1 MPIKIALVIS
11 VVLQFITAIIALSL
25 IKRTRT
31 QIAWWIISAG
41 FLLMAFRRLFEL
53 LEVFESQ
60 SRLIH
65 GLLNTWTGVAIS
77 IIMLLSLLYIKRIF
91 NIQDQIEDLRKKN
104 ESRILSAIIETEE
117 KERQYFAREL
127 HEGLGPLLSSVK
139 MAISAFNKNLL
150 TKKDIRIMDN
160 AENLID
166 ESINTLKEISNK
178 LSPHILNSFGL
189 LKAVQSFIN
198 KLQIAK
204 VPRIKLNSNIEDRRF
219 SYNIEVVIY
228 RVICEMIN
236 NTLRHAKANN
246 IYIDLLL
253 ENELL
258 KVTYIDDGIGFDPD
272 TIELEQKGMG
282 YSNIKSRIRSLNGTF
297 QIFSQPNEGLHVEI
311 GIKIGQ

>member
-1 MPIKIALVIS
+1 MPIKIALIIS

-31 QIAWWIISAG
+31 HIAWWIISAG

-60 SRLIH
+60 SKLINS
-65 GLLNTWTGVAIS
+65 LLNTWTGVIIS

-91 NIQDQIEDLRKKN
+91 NIQNQIEDLRRKN
-104 ESRILSAIIETEE
+104 ESRILSAIIKTEE
-117 KERQYFAREL
+117 KERQYFAKEL

-139 MAISAFNKNLL
+139 MSISAFNKNLSS
-150 TKKDIRIMDN
+150 KKDIQIMAN

-198 KLQIAK
+198 KLQIIHAPK
-204 VPRIKLNSNIEDRRF
+204 INLNSNIEDRRF
-219 SYNIEVVIY
+219 SYNVEVVVY

-236 NTLRHAKANN
+236 NTLKHAKAHN
-246 IYIDLLL
+246 IFIDLIE
-253 ENELL
+253 ENKIL
-258 KVTYIDDGIGFDPD
+258 KVIYIDDGIGFDPES
-272 TIELEQKGMG
+272 IELEQKGMG
-282 YSNIKSRIRSLNGTF
+282 YSNIKSRIRSLNGTY
-297 QIFSQPNEGLHVEI
+297 QIFSQPDEGLHVEI
-311 GIKIGQ
+311 GINV

>member
-1 MPIKIALVIS
+1 MPIKIALIIS

-60 SRLIH
+60 SKLIH
-65 GLLNTWTGVAIS
+65 GLLNTWTGVVIS

-91 NIQDQIEDLRKKN
+91 NIQNQIEDLRKKN
-104 ESRILSAIIETEE
+104 ESKILSAIIETEE
-117 KERQYFAREL
+117 KERQFFAREL

-139 MAISAFNKNLL
+139 MAISAFDKNLL
-150 TKKDIRIMDN
+150 NKKDVQIMGN

-166 ESINTLKEISNK
+166 ESISTLKEISNK

-189 LKAVQSFIN
+189 LKAVQSFIT
-198 KLQIAK
+198 KLQIVK
-204 VPRIKLNSNIEDRRF
+204 VPKIKLNSNIEDRRF
-219 SYNIEVVIY
+219 SYNVEVVIY

-236 NTLRHAKANN
+236 NTLKHARANN

-253 ENELL
+253 EDELL
-258 KVTYIDDGIGFDPD
+258 KVIYIDDGIGFFKPG
-272 TIELEQKGMG
+272 IREAPLCYPPEQGHLSPFKAQP
-282 YSNIKSRIRSLNGTF
+282 GTTAG
-297 QIFSQPNEGLHVEI
+297 S
-311 GIKIGQ
+311 